1 MIFCGLSRGAGKSR
15 VVEPGINSVGQ
26 NLAERHANCTLALF
40 GVNEKMRLTAA
51 SIGAHLNIQQRK

>member
-1 MIFCGLSRGAGKSR
+1 MIFCGLSRGAGESR

-40 GVNEKMRLTAA
+40 GVNEKMRLTLHK
-51 SIGAHLNIQQRK
+51 S